1 MADTLR
7 RYGGRYPRAHPPC
20 TDFPSAGP
28 RSLLSTP
35 GLQDDVASNA
45 IIAYFKDE
53 PTFAA
58 YAAAQTASILVY
70 RLWKAKADELRKY
83 RGLVSA
89 LASANWRRKS
99 TASSLKRPPV
109 SIARTRSWHR
119 EPDMSSTYLI
129 SLSCRA
135 ACATVPS
142 FQSVFGRCDPS
153 WDRTLRKVM
162 SMASWRPP

>member
-7 RYGGRYPRAHPPC
+7 RYGDRYPRAHPPC

-58 YAAAQTASILVY
+58 YAAAQTASILG
-70 RLWKAKADELRKY
+70 RDAEDDEKLAAGIQVQAG
-83 RGLVSA
+83 RGCRCSGARRARQSA
-89 LASANWRRKS
+89 ARHSAVQAGRDCQRSGASAVVPAGETVSSEWARVHER
-99 TASSLKRPPV
+99 ASG
-109 SIARTRSWHR
+109 
-119 EPDMSSTYLI
+119 
-129 SLSCRA
+129 RA
-135 ACATVPS
+135 GGGT
-142 FQSVFGRCDPS
+142 GGG
-153 WDRTLRKVM
+153 
-162 SMASWRPP
+162 